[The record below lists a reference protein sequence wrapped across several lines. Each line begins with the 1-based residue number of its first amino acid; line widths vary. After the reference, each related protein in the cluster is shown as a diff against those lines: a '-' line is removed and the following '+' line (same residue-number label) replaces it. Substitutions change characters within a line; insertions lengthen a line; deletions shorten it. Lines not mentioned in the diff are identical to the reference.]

1 MKYIYL
7 TSILVLLNCSS
18 EEKKEIIPLSDTSY
32 EVKFAPCGCR
42 REDLVV
48 HAKKTIVMQGVKDYE
63 EFTSKDIE
71 PALESKII
79 EEDYDNFLYDF
90 SLDTKP
96 KNDLETGKEIIAANG
111 KVKQEEINQFV
122 EKNPKANHPR
132 VSDINSEYRSRG
144 LEVIQG
150 FKSDRKKRQTVDEM
164 SKSRPITLYEIKRK

>member
-7 TSILVLLNCSS
+7 TTLLVLFNCSS
-18 EEKKEIIPLSDTSY
+18 EETKEIIPLSDTSY
-32 EVKFAPCGCR
+32 EVKFAPCVCK

-63 EFTSKDIE
+63 EFTSKDVE
-71 PALESKII
+71 PELESKII

-96 KNDLETGKEIIAANG
+96 KNDLETGRDIITANG

-122 EKNPKANHPR
+122 EKNPKSSPPR

-144 LEVIQG
+144 LEVIKG
-150 FKSDRKKRQTVDEM
+150 FKSDRKKRHTADEIG
-164 SKSRPITLYEIKRK
+164 KSRPITLYEIRRR